1 MEKELDRITIKQFMD
16 YVKERLVEQ
25 IDHFQKSTILVWM
38 HYLPH
43 KDVVRE
49 DQDIATLGIVFDA
62 LAKIRN
68 EPLLNDMFIAD
79 HIY

>member
-1 MEKELDRITIKQFMD
+1 MNTENVTFQVCFEKFC
-16 YVKERLVEQ
+16 
-25 IDHFQKSTILVWM
+25 
-38 HYLPH
+38 
-43 KDVVRE
+43 VVRE

-68 EPLLNDMFIAD
+68 EPFLNDMFIAD

>member
-1 MEKELDRITIKQFMD
+1 MTLFTMNTENVTFEVCFEKFC
-16 YVKERLVEQ
+16 
-25 IDHFQKSTILVWM
+25 
-38 HYLPH
+38 
-43 KDVVRE
+43 VVRE

-68 EPLLNDMFIAD
+68 EPFLNDMFIAD